1 MLNTYLGRRHS
12 MKANKKKEPKNW
24 FRVTGILPPD
34 DTAVVK
40 RDTRESM
47 TDKTNGYH
55 IMSNAIMMYL
65 RPHEFKLFSYIVK
78 QSARYGGAK
87 VTKRKLSDT
96 LMIGENDVK
105 VFLGDLENIGLVE
118 KIYDESKYIKI
129 YAPIKKNIEKLEGIC
144 SDLSDRGISQL
155 RKMLEYNNIGK
166 VSDAK
171 LEKAISECENDLTKN
186 DNYGSSN

>member
-65 RPHEFKLFSYIVK
+65 KPHEFKLFSYIVK

-87 VTKRKLSDT
+87 ITKTKLSQC
-96 LMIGENDVK
+96 LMLGKNNIDQ
-105 VFLGDLENIGLVE
+105 FLLDLETIGLIHT
-118 KIYDESKYIKI
+118 IYDESGYIKI
-129 YAPIKKNIEKLEGIC
+129 YAPVRKNIEKLEEVC
-144 SDLSDRGISQL
+144 SELSDYGIRQL
-155 RKMLEYNNIGK
+155 RKAFKFKNIGK
-166 VSDAK
+166 TTDAEF
-171 LEKAISECENDLTKN
+171 EKAIGKCEKDLTKN
-186 DNYGSSN
+186 DNYGNNN